1 MRPRLSGR
9 RNDNRAPIQR
19 GYSRPA
25 ASSRRNIAAPLSPE
39 RLEEVL
45 FKGLCGGVGMRHPW
59 RVMRQAGYAFASGDL
74 MGAWHGSASPRL
86 VMAEPAD
93 GAALLV
99 GAEHT
104 LAKAP
109 LVQALW
115 DDRGRILPPCGQ
127 QTGQAG
133 GVTGPTAA

>member
-1 MRPRLSGR
+1 M
-9 RNDNRAPIQR
+9 A
-19 GYSRPA
+19 GYA
-25 ASSRRNIAAPLSPE
+25 A
-39 RLEEVL
+39 
-45 FKGLCGGVGMRHPW
+45 G
-59 RVMRQAGYAFASGDL
+59 GYAFASGDL

-86 VMAEPAD
+86 VVAEPAD

-109 LVQALW
+109 LVQALS
-115 DDRGRILPPCGQ
+115 DDRGHILQPCGQ

-133 GVTGPTAA
+133 GVTAPTAA